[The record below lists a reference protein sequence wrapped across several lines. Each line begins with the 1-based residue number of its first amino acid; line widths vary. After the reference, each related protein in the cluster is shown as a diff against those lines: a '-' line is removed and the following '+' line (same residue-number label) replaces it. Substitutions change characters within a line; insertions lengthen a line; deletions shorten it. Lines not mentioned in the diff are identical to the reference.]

1 MNVPSVFFVKSCIP
15 QKFVFRARYNAQSA
29 RMTQPIGQVN
39 AQTTTHNAAIQVVSA
54 GSNNHRL
61 VATTTSP
68 VIAVATTIIVPVN
81 LGFSVANFVT
91 LSISFVITSNIGI
104 NTGCIAAQIAWY
116 ACVVSAFN
124 LACAQAYESANLVA
138 SQT

>member
-1 MNVPSVFFVKSCIP
+1 
-15 QKFVFRARYNAQSA
+15 
-29 RMTQPIGQVN
+29 MTKPIGQVN

-54 GSNNHRL
+54 GNNNHRL

-91 LSISFVITSNIGI
+91 LSINFVTTSNIGI
-104 NTGCIAAQIAWY
+104 STGCIAAQIAW
-116 ACVVSAFN
+116 
-124 LACAQAYESANLVA
+124 
-138 SQT
+138 